1 MAHEDRDP
9 MFEKALARHL
19 RAKPSSPAASREAEE
34 TVGAPGAGVAPGS
47 SSQDSACPNP
57 EVLAAYHERLLVPE
71 EMASLKKHIA
81 ACDRCQEILATL
93 EATDDLL
100 LPSDHIV
107 HGVIN
112 NVVIMP
118 AAQVE
123 IPAEIVSASPS
134 PAPVALPSRAARRAQ
149 SSWRSKTLRN
159 ANWKWLAPAGAIA
172 AILLLWVGFHE
183 SHPSTFELA
192 KNTQPAPAP
201 AAVASTTRAGTPVPQ
216 SNELADRAKAE
227 PSNAPRSQTDA
238 LAREE
243 TKKSDGAF
251 LDEKKSTDRVASKP
265 EVPQLATTAPAAPQR
280 DRDSG
285 EVELKVQARDDSP
298 ATSKESAEAPTPA
311 PASSV
316 AETARGYAQKQNKD
330 VSEMHSEVVV
340 PSKSESVAKAKIA
353 GGRQAP
359 EQDQQRVAG
368 NMLSLQTA
376 ETVTSDKNGSMLRV
390 AKMSAAN
397 VISAPNNA
405 ALWRVSSAGIIE
417 RSTDAGASWQVQ
429 SSGVVS
435 DLLTGSAPTADVCW
449 IVGRNGT
456 ILRTT
461 DSGSH
466 WQKLNAPSTEDL
478 TSIFA
483 VNAQQATV
491 STSTPPK
498 SYRTTDAGKSWMQL
512 PNP

>member
-1 MAHEDRDP
+1 MAPEDRDSI
-9 MFEKALARHL
+9 FEKALARHL
-19 RAKPSSPAASREAEE
+19 RAKPSSPAASREAQEP
-34 TVGAPGAGVAPGS
+34 VGAPGAGVAPGS
-47 SSQDSACPNP
+47 SAQDPACPNP

-71 EMASLKKHIA
+71 EMASLKEHIA
-81 ACDRCQEILATL
+81 ACDRCQEVLATL

-100 LPSDHIV
+100 LPSDHTADE
-107 HGVIN
+107 VIN
-112 NVVIMP
+112 NVVTMP
-118 AAQVE
+118 AAHVE

-134 PAPVALPSRAARRAQ
+134 PALVALPSRAARRAQ
-149 SSWRSKTLRN
+149 SSWRSKTLRG

-192 KNTQPAPAP
+192 KDTQPAAAP
-201 AAVASTTRAGTPVPQ
+201 TSTTSAGTPVPQ
-216 SNELADRAKAE
+216 SNELADRAKLE
-227 PSNAPRSQTDA
+227 PSNAPQSQTDA

-243 TKKSDGAF
+243 TRKGDRVF
-251 LDEKKSTDRVASKP
+251 LDEKKSIDRAAEP
-265 EVPQLATTAPAAPQR
+265 GVPQPATKAPATPQR
-280 DRDSG
+280 DRDSR
-285 EVELKVQARDDSP
+285 ESDFKVQARDDSP
-298 ATSKESAEAPTPA
+298 AAGKESAAAAVAPTP
-311 PASSV
+311 PSSA
-316 AETARGYAQKQNKD
+316 AETERAYAQKQNKD
-330 VSEMHSEVVV
+330 ASEMHSEVVV

-353 GGRQAP
+353 SGRQAP

-376 ETVTSDKNGSMLRV
+376 ETVTSDKNVPMLRV

-397 VISAPNNA
+397 VIAAPNNA
-405 ALWRVSSAGIIE
+405 ALWRVSPAGIIE
-417 RSTDAGASWQVQ
+417 RSTDKGGTWELQ

-435 DLLTGSAPTADVCW
+435 DLLTGSAPTSDVCW

-466 WQKLNAPSTEDL
+466 WQKLNTPSTDDV

-483 VNAQQATV
+483 VSAQQATV
-491 STSTPPK
+491 STSTPSK
-498 SYRTTDAGKSWMQL
+498 SYRTTDAGKTWTQL